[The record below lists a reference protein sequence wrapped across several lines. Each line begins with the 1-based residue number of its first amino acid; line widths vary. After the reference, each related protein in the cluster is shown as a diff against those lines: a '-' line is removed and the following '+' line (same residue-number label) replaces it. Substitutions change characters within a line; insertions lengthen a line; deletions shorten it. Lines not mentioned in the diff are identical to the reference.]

1 MSNLILPGQKPNQV
15 IVIKCA
21 KEFIDNVSLN
31 DELSG
36 GTLAKNKKLKVL
48 AKGVKEGMGNLMCE
62 VLPSG

>member
-15 IVIKCA
+15 IVIKCK
-21 KEFIDNVSLN
+21 KEFLNEVSLN

-36 GTLAKNKKLKVL
+36 GTLANNKKLKVL